1 MSVKSP
7 LGLVLYC
14 YLNMP
19 TINKTYIILSLT
31 HMLEVNVYS
40 VETNDDLSLLFVD
53 YVSLFWLLV
62 KPLLNELTP
71 LYHQTWRKKVYNFR
85 DIKSL

>member
-19 TINKTYIILSLT
+19 TINKTYFILSLT

-40 VETNDDLSLLFVD
+40 VETNDDLSLFVD

-62 KPLLNELTP
+62 KPFTYRINSLISSNMEE
-71 LYHQTWRKKVYNFR
+71 
-85 DIKSL
+85 KSLQLP

>member
-19 TINKTYIILSLT
+19 TINKTYLILSYLILST
-31 HMLEVNVYS
+31 RSCIPFKAVFERKLEKKYAPALDNYGQS
-40 VETNDDLSLLFVD
+40 CFVRSD
-53 YVSLFWLLV
+53 F
-62 KPLLNELTP
+62 
-71 LYHQTWRKKVYNFR
+71 
-85 DIKSL
+85 

>member
-19 TINKTYIILSLT
+19 TINKTYLILSYLILSYPLKAIITLLLMPFEILT
-31 HMLEVNVYS
+31 R
-40 VETNDDLSLLFVD
+40 LFREIWGIA
-53 YVSLFWLLV
+53 L
-62 KPLLNELTP
+62 
-71 LYHQTWRKKVYNFR
+71 KKNWFC
-85 DIKSL
+85 SH

>member
-19 TINKTYIILSLT
+19 TINKTYLILSYLKA
-31 HMLEVNVYS
+31 S
-40 VETNDDLSLLFVD
+40 S
-53 YVSLFWLLV
+53 
-62 KPLLNELTP
+62 
-71 LYHQTWRKKVYNFR
+71 R
-85 DIKSL
+85 

>member
-19 TINKTYIILSLT
+19 TINKTYLVLSYLNYISLYDIDLKKTLFKIKEFYFCKELYFRLSGCKGEHLKNNILKTS
-31 HMLEVNVYS
+31 HGMQ
-40 VETNDDLSLLFVD
+40 
-53 YVSLFWLLV
+53 
-62 KPLLNELTP
+62 
-71 LYHQTWRKKVYNFR
+71 LY
-85 DIKSL
+85 L

>member
-62 KPLLNELTP
+62 KPFT
-71 LYHQTWRKKVYNFR
+71 
-85 DIKSL
+85 

>member
-19 TINKTYIILSLT
+19 TINKTYLILSYPLKAIITLLLMPFEILT
-31 HMLEVNVYS
+31 R
-40 VETNDDLSLLFVD
+40 LFREIWGIA
-53 YVSLFWLLV
+53 L
-62 KPLLNELTP
+62 
-71 LYHQTWRKKVYNFR
+71 KKNWFC
-85 DIKSL
+85 SH